1 MLEAKNIYY
10 FSYINKIGG
19 IETFFYYLSKKYKD
33 KDLTIIYRDGD
44 SAQIKRLSENIRCVK
59 YTNNM
64 NIKCE
69 RAFFN
74 FNTDIINNVDAK
86 EYILVLHGDYKAM
99 IEQGQLDKKYLP
111 LHKKINKYVGISQL
125 VCDSWK
131 ELTGIE
137 AELCYNP
144 MVIDKPKR
152 VLNLISATRLTKE
165 KGKNRM
171 IKLMEKL
178 DAADIPYIWTIFTDD
193 TNVIKNPNV
202 IYMKPRLDIIN
213 FINNAD
219 YLVQLSDNE
228 GYCYSIVEALTCGTP
243 VICTKCP
250 VFKEIGLKD
259 RENCFLLDFD
269 MNNIPIE
276 DIYNTYLDFTY
287 EPKKDSWDKL
297 LIPGKTTYNPNKK
310 VKIRIIKEYYD
321 TELQE
326 DKKPQD
332 IIETNIV
339 RAELIV
345 SMGYARYI

>member
-1 MLEAKNIYY
+1 M
-10 FSYINKIGG
+10 
-19 IETFFYYLSKKYKD
+19 
-33 KDLTIIYRDGD
+33 
-44 SAQIKRLSENIRCVK
+44 
-59 YTNNM
+59 
-64 NIKCE
+64 
-69 RAFFN
+69 
-74 FNTDIINNVDAK
+74 
-86 EYILVLHGDYKAM
+86 AM
-99 IEQGQLDKKYLP
+99 
-111 LHKKINKYVGISQL
+111 
-125 VCDSWK
+125 
-131 ELTGIE
+131 
-137 AELCYNP
+137 
-144 MVIDKPKR
+144 DKPKR

-287 EPKKDSWDKL
+287 EPKKDNWDKL

-310 VKIRIIKEYYD
+310 VKIKIIKAYYD

-332 IIETNIV
+332 IVETNMV